1 MAWVSRLFSWLPS
14 PGVPIVNDLLF
25 QSVGNAL
32 TTTNTT
38 TLGGSGTSAFFPTI
52 SKGYVRAKVYGGLS
66 TPTLASISMFLSDG
80 VEFVCIYN
88 SGVWATAITLSAT
101 PGGTALATNGA
112 MASASAILTSASNP
126 FTPQQVGRT
135 IAVSAAGNTGGTI
148 PLYTTI
154 ASYQSAGQV
163 TLAAAT
169 LQTGGTSGATVT
181 LTESYLGSGSIS
193 APAGVDFLFPF
204 EIDINS
210 TRLDVVTTG
219 AGTSFMD
226 LEISGT
232 T

>member
-1 MAWVSRLFSWLPS
+1 MAFKNRLLSMVNG
-14 PGVPIVNDLLF
+14 PGVPLQNDALF
-25 QSVGNAL
+25 LSVGNAL
-32 TTTNTT
+32 TTTNM
-38 TLGGSGTSAFFPTI
+38 TSLTGLTPTI
-52 SKGYVRAKVYGGLS
+52 SKGLIRCKVYQGLLS
-66 TPTLASISMFLSDG
+66 SALGTLALIVSDG
-80 VEFVCIYN
+80 TTFVEVFDFAP
-88 SGVWATAITLSAT
+88 GTAITLSAT
-101 PGGTALATNGA
+101 PAGTQLATNGA
-112 MASASAILTSASNP
+112 MASASTVLTSASNP
-126 FTPQQVGRT
+126 FTAAMVGLP
-135 IAVSAAGNTGGTI
+135 IAVSAAGNSGGTL

-193 APAGVDFLFPF
+193 APAGVVFLVTF
-204 EIDINS
+204 EIDISS
-210 TRLDVVTTG
+210 TRLDVVRTG